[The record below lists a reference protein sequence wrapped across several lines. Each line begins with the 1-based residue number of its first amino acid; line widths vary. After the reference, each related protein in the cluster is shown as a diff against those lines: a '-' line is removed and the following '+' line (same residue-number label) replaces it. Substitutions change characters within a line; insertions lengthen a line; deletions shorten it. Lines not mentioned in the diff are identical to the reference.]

1 MYSDDDR
8 ARDWIE
14 DIVENIDRMESY
26 VAGLT
31 ADTFRTTPMARD
43 ACERCLERI
52 AEAAVRLGP
61 ERLARIAPD
70 TVLHQLRGFGN
81 HLRHEYDR
89 IDDRLLWDVIQLD
102 LPMLRSAC
110 ATALSRSL

>member
-1 MYSDDDR
+1 MYSEEDR
-8 ARDWIE
+8 ARDWIA
-14 DIVENIDRMESY
+14 DIVENIDSVTSY

-31 ADTFRTTPMARD
+31 ADGFRTAPMARD

-81 HLRHEYDR
+81 RLRHEYDR
-89 IDDRLLWDVIQLD
+89 IDDRLLWDLIHRD
-102 LPMLRSAC
+102 LPPLRSAC
-110 ATALSRSL
+110 ASALS

>member
-14 DIVENIDRMESY
+14 DIVENIDRVEIY

-61 ERLARIAPD
+61 ERITPE
-70 TVLHQLRGFGN
+70 TVLHQPRGFGN
-81 HLRHEYDR
+81 
-89 IDDRLLWDVIQLD
+89 RLEIEGRW
-102 LPMLRSAC
+102 P
-110 ATALSRSL
+110 